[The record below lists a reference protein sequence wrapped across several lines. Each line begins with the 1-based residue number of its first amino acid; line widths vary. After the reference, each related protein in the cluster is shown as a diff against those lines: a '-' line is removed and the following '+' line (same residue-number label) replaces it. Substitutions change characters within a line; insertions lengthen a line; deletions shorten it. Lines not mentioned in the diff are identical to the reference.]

1 MKIGIDM
8 RSLMDKNY
16 SGVSWCTLFLLREI
30 LAQDK
35 INEYFLFYNSG
46 KDISKL
52 LPKFEQ
58 GNVKIIAT
66 RYPNKIFNYFL
77 QKICRWPKL
86 DVIASASRSNP
97 DSSASR
103 EIALSS
109 RGGIP
114 RNDNSVDIFWS
125 PHFNFTALSKNTKH
139 ILTVHDLSFLITPEF
154 FSWRKN
160 VWHKILNAKKM
171 MAEADIIVAISE
183 NTRRDII
190 RLTGIPE
197 NKIKV
202 IYDGIGAEFRPMR
215 SSPHSTSSV
224 QADTS
229 SPELAEGETAA
240 RLIAIKNKYNLP
252 DKFILYLGTIEPRKN
267 ISGLISAF
275 EQIADKPEL
284 KDYELVIV
292 GAGGWKNSEVYRA
305 VKNSKYKNRI
315 KLIGYIE
322 NSEKI
327 YYYNLC
333 TIFCYPSFYEGFGLP
348 VLEAMACGAP
358 VITSNL
364 SSLPEVAGDA
374 ALLIDP
380 AEENSISRAII
391 TLASDEKLRELYS
404 SRGVERAKMF
414 SWQKSAVE
422 YLEIFKSVM

>member
-1 MKIGIDM
+1 MKIGVDI
-8 RSLMDKNY
+8 RTLMDKNY
-16 SGVSWCTLFLLREI
+16 SGVSWCTLFLLQEI
-30 LAQDK
+30 LKQDRV
-35 INEYFLFYNSG
+35 NEYYLYYNSG
-46 KDISKL
+46 RDISSQ

-86 DVIASASRSNP
+86 DRIVPSIK
-97 DSSASR
+97 
-103 EIALSS
+103 
-109 RGGIP
+109 RGGAAAATGC
-114 RNDNSVDIFWS
+114 VKFWS

-160 VWHKILNAKKM
+160 IWHQFLNVKKM

-183 NTRRDII
+183 NTKRDII
-190 RLTGIPE
+190 RLTGIAE

-202 IYDGIGAEFRPMR
+202 IYDGIGAEFKPVVAQYLARQFPEM
-215 SSPHSTSSV
+215 
-224 QADTS
+224 QDTS
-229 SPELAEGETAA
+229 AQDIA
-240 RLIAIKNKYNLP
+240 RLREVKEKYNLP
-252 DKFILYLGTIEPRKN
+252 EKFILYLGTIEPRKN

-275 EQIADKPEL
+275 EKIANKPEMQ
-284 KDYELVIV
+284 DYQLVIV

-305 VKNSKYKNRI
+305 VKNSIYKNRI
-315 KLIGYIE
+315 KLIGYLE

-333 TIFCYPSFYEGFGLP
+333 SIFCYPSFYEGFGLP

-380 AEENSISRAII
+380 ADENSISRAII
-391 TLASDEKLRELYS
+391 TLVSDEKLRELYS
-404 SRGVERAKMF
+404 SRGIERAKLF
-414 SWQKSAVE
+414 SWQKSAE
-422 YLEIFKSVM
+422 KYLELFQPLSSRVPDEGSIHPEAIG

>member
-1 MKIGIDM
+1 
-8 RSLMDKNY
+8 
-16 SGVSWCTLFLLREI
+16 
-30 LAQDK
+30 
-35 INEYFLFYNSG
+35 
-46 KDISKL
+46 
-52 LPKFEQ
+52 
-58 GNVKIIAT
+58 
-66 RYPNKIFNYFL
+66 
-77 QKICRWPKL
+77 
-86 DVIASASRSNP
+86 
-97 DSSASR
+97 
-103 EIALSS
+103 
-109 RGGIP
+109 
-114 RNDNSVDIFWS
+114 
-125 PHFNFTALSKNTKH
+125 
-139 ILTVHDLSFLITPEF
+139 
-154 FSWRKN
+154 
-160 VWHKILNAKKM
+160 
-171 MAEADIIVAISE
+171 
-183 NTRRDII
+183 
-190 RLTGIPE
+190 
-197 NKIKV
+197 
-202 IYDGIGAEFRPMR
+202 
-215 SSPHSTSSV
+215 
-224 QADTS
+224 
-229 SPELAEGETAA
+229 
-240 RLIAIKNKYNLP
+240 LP

>member
-1 MKIGIDM
+1 MKIGVDI

-35 INEYFLFYNSG
+35 ANEYFLFYNSG

-86 DVIASASRSNP
+86 DVIARSES
-97 DSSASR
+97 DEAISWLTQKTAGLLR
-103 EIALSS
+103 QGLAMT
-109 RGGIP
+109 
-114 RNDNSVDIFWS
+114 SVDIFWS

-139 ILTVHDLSFLITPEF
+139 ILTVHDLSFLITPEY
-154 FSWRKN
+154 FSFRKN
-160 VWHKILNAKKM
+160 FWHKFLDAKKM

-183 NTRRDII
+183 NTKCDII
-190 RLTGIPE
+190 RLTGIDE

-202 IYDGIGAEFRPMR
+202 IYDGIGAEFKPVGAQYLAR
-215 SSPHSTSSV
+215 
-224 QADTS
+224 QF
-229 SPELAEGETAA
+229 PEMQDASAQDIA
-240 RLIAIKNKYNLP
+240 RLREVKEKYNLP
-252 DKFILYLGTIEPRKN
+252 EKFILYLGTIEPRKN

-275 EQIADKPEL
+275 EKIADKPEMQ
-284 KDYELVIV
+284 DYQLVIV

-315 KLIGYIE
+315 KLIGYLE

-364 SSLPEVAGDA
+364 SSLPEVAGDS

-380 AEENSISRAII
+380 ADENSISRAII

-404 SRGVERAKMF
+404 SRGVERAKLF
-414 SWQKSAVE
+414 SWKKSAAE
-422 YLEIFKSVM
+422 YLVIFNSQFSILK